1 MTFSLCDRVDLE
13 ITNIYHLTKAHKSV
27 LVCFVVFFYS
37 QVLAL
42 CTKYKEKLFFGPD
55 CKKNY
60 VHVKENQLATSA
72 MLMINTE
79 QQLHRYTTFNNKTY
93 QSVNQ
98 SSNIYDPGRQFR
110 KNVFYVLKIE
120 NLNCGFIQKSS
131 CGKCLLIIVDKISRL
146 INRNLSRIMRPL
158 NSHYPL

>member
-98 SSNIYDPGRQFR
+98 SSNIQ
-110 KNVFYVLKIE
+110 NVFYVLKIE